1 MGRTLSFHL
10 NLFYHNAVAKSDY
23 SIFSCWTDLAD
34 ALQCNQDSVF
44 DKSAPKFL
52 PSDLLWE
59 NNTKMLGFLLFF
71 FGLWERE
78 CSVGFENTGVEL
90 AEQKKQGGI
99 AGAGWVSGQGGRRG
113 R

>member
-1 MGRTLSFHL
+1 MLSQNQIILFFLAGQTLQTLCNAIKIQCLTKVLQSFSPVICCGKTTL
-10 NLFYHNAVAKSDY
+10 K
-23 SIFSCWTDLAD
+23 CWV
-34 ALQCNQDSVF
+34 SSF
-44 DKSAPKFL
+44 
-52 PSDLLWE
+52 
-59 NNTKMLGFLLFF
+59 FF